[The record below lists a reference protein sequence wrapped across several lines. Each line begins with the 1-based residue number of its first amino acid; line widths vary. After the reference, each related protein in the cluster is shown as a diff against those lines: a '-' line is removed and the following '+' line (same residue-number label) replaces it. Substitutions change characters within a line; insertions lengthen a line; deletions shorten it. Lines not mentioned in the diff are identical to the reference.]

1 MREAGI
7 CRRCLTSRPGL
18 RNVRPHGVGAVAQ
31 LGERLVRNE
40 EVRGSIPLSST
51 TLLANLSRAS
61 LAARAAAW
69 RKTRSN
75 PQKAKVCACTTKGN
89 VRISLTT

>member
-1 MREAGI
+1 
-7 CRRCLTSRPGL
+7 
-18 RNVRPHGVGAVAQ
+18 
-31 LGERLVRNE
+31 
-40 EVRGSIPLSST
+40 
-51 TLLANLSRAS
+51 LSRAS

-69 RKTRSN
+69 RKTRSD